1 MAECNPWDKASQQHM
16 AHLHQE
22 DSDHPVTLI
31 HQHQQAA
38 LVAVQALE
46 RQRLALV
53 QQLPQSLQL
62 ESLQDLQKPI
72 QTQYLTEGN

>member
-16 AHLHQE
+16 ALRQQA
-22 DSDHPVTLI
+22 DSVHPVVLD
-31 HQHQQAA
+31 HQPQTA
-38 LVAVQALE
+38 LAEIQALE

-53 QQLPQSLQL
+53 QQLPQSLQP

-72 QTQYLTEGN
+72 QTPYSTEGN